1 MPATLPSLLA
11 AGFLTTCP
19 VPCPIPGTAVS
30 RESQVLT
37 RSLAAAQAQY
47 DRSVA
52 LNGPKLALLSN
63 LAALMDE
70 HGQPNWDGEG
80 AAPLSPQAAR
90 QVMALIRVLPDH
102 LPLPELTP
110 EVDGCISLDWIAT
123 RHRSLSVSVDATGSL
138 PMAWIENGDR
148 GHGVVHFDGTCV
160 PRALLRTIADIM
172 GVGDATQRA
181 A

>member
-1 MPATLPSLLA
+1 MSATLPSLLA
-11 AGFLTTCP
+11 VGYLTTCP
-19 VPCPIPGTAVS
+19 VPCSVPGTAVS

-37 RSLAAAQAQY
+37 RSLAAVQAQH

-52 LNGPKLALLSN
+52 LNGPKLALMSN

-70 HGQPNWDGEG
+70 HGQPNWDSEG
-80 AAPLSPQAAR
+80 AAPLSPLAAR

-110 EVDGCISLDWIAT
+110 EADGCISLDWIAT
-123 RHRSLSVSVDATGSL
+123 RHRCLTVSVDATGSL
-138 PMAWIENGDR
+138 PMAWINNGNR
-148 GHGVVHFDGTCV
+148 GHGVVMFDGSCV
-160 PRALLRTIADIM
+160 PADLLLMIGHITGA
-172 GVGDATQRA
+172 GNATQRA